1 MLNIQ
6 AQYKLKCAH
15 QQILYLSSI
24 IIITKI
30 FCMYLVTCV
39 ILVTIHTMSLKR

>member
-6 AQYKLKCAH
+6 AQHKFKCAH

-24 IIITKI
+24 IN
-30 FCMYLVTCV
+30 YQD
-39 ILVTIHTMSLKR
+39 ILYVFSNMCDFSNIHTMSLKR